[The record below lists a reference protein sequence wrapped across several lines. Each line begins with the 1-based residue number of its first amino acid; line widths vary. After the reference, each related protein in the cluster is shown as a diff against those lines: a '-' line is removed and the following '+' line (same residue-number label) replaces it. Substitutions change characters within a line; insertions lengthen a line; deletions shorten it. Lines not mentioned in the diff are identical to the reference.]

1 MSNVDTVKE
10 IYAAFGR
17 GDVPAILDHL
27 DQNVEWE
34 TTTEV
39 PGVPWL
45 APQHGKA
52 NVPGFF
58 ESLAPLQI
66 TRFEPRTFFA
76 ADGDK
81 VFVIIHF
88 EADHNGKHYT
98 IPNNGHLWE
107 FGADGK
113 VVRYDH
119 ITDTATHQRLAGGE

>member
-45 APQHGKA
+45 APRHGKA

-66 TRFEPRTFFA
+66 TRFEPRTFF